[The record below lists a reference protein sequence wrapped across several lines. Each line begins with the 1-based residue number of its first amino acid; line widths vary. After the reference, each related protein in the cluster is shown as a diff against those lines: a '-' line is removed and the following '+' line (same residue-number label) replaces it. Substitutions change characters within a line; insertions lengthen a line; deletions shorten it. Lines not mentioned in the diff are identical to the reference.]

1 MSRCN
6 WFTLVSN
13 GCCRTRTQLA
23 VLVGLGALLHQ
34 PLGQGSV
41 LANSTFIL
49 PKNRKNPCPEQR
61 WECLLGWIS
70 EEKGSEEL
78 PLTSSVPLHFTKTR
92 SKVGQGQISEM
103 CQLQHG
109 LMREVPLHL
118 SAPALEIIKGPK
130 WELDIFDSEIL

>member
-1 MSRCN
+1 MQTQPSFCQ
-6 WFTLVSN
+6 
-13 GCCRTRTQLA
+13 RTGKTH
-23 VLVGLGALLHQ
+23 ALNKGGNASH
-34 PLGQGSV
+34 
-41 LANSTFIL
+41 
-49 PKNRKNPCPEQR
+49 R
-61 WECLLGWIS
+61 LGWFS
-70 EEKGSEEL
+70 DEKGSEEL